1 MQATENFS
9 DSLNIFPLLKIIIFF
24 NESNYEIPFLYSMKA
39 SKNQMFCDVFWR
51 FKKEHRHNNG
61 Y

>member
-39 SKNQMFCDVFWR
+39 
-51 FKKEHRHNNG
+51 
-61 Y
+61 